1 MPTDRVSSALP
12 LPAAPLSVCEDR
24 PVVQRTA
31 ESRGRGLGRLL
42 PIVDWLPRYDRGML
56 RSDVLAGIAVTA
68 MIVPKDLGYAGIA
81 GVPVQ
86 NGLYAA
92 AAGAIVYA
100 LFCTSRHIST
110 GPSSSLAA
118 VAGGAVL
125 FTGVGGAEAAELVA
139 AITLVTGALFLLL
152 ALLRLGWIAR
162 FLSRAVVT
170 GFLAG
175 AAVDVV
181 IGELPKLTGT
191 SSSGDS
197 AWAEL
202 ASWIRSL
209 GDISWTTLLVGVAAL
224 GLIFGLRFYAPHV
237 PGALVVVVAG
247 LLATYVFDLGAHGV
261 ALVGHVPRGL
271 PAPTL
276 PGLEVFQQ
284 HYSTILAASAG
295 LLLIGFSQTAGDARA
310 FAVRHHYRI
319 DVNQESVAQGMANAA
334 SGVFQG
340 MPVSTSL
347 SASSLNESSGAR
359 SPMASLATGGFVILT
374 LIALAPLFSQLPKA
388 VLAAIII
395 DAVVFGMIDI
405 PELRRL
411 HRVKRFD
418 FWIAAVAVVAVL
430 SAGVLAGVVI
440 GIALSLV
447 WLIYVAT
454 APGMPVLGREPGTQ
468 VFRDVI
474 ENPGDETFPGILVV
488 RLDGGL
494 FFATAD
500 ALEER
505 IRGLVAQGDE
515 PAHAVVLD
523 LEGVNLVDSQGAA
536 QLAEILDFADS
547 VQIELRLAR
556 VKPTVASV
564 LERDGVLNRL
574 GPGRSHGNVHRA
586 VEAQL
591 AADRSAG
598 RLERSPGTEG

>member
-1 MPTDRVSSALP
+1 MGS
-12 LPAAPLSVCEDR
+12 
-24 PVVQRTA
+24 TA
-31 ESRGRGLGRLL
+31 DSRRSGVGRLL
-42 PIVDWLPRYDRGML
+42 PIVDWLPRYDRAML
-56 RSDVLAGIAVTA
+56 RGDVLAGIAVTA

-100 LFCTSRHIST
+100 LFCTSRQIST

-125 FTGVGGAEAAELVA
+125 FTGVGGAQAAELVT

-181 IGELPKLTGT
+181 VGELPKLTGT
-191 SSSGDS
+191 STSGDS

-202 ASWIRSL
+202 GSWIRSL
-209 GDISWTTLLVGVAAL
+209 DEISWTTVLVGLLAL
-224 GLIFGLRFYAPHV
+224 GLILGLRFFVPRV
-237 PGALVVVVAG
+237 PGALVLVVAG
-247 LLATYVFDLGAHGV
+247 LLATWLFDLGAHGV

-276 PGLEVFQQ
+276 PGLDVFQQ
-284 HYSTILAASAG
+284 HYSTILAAAAG

-310 FAVRHHYRI
+310 FAVRHRYRI
-319 DVNQESVAQGMANAA
+319 DVNQESVAQGMANVA
-334 SGVFQG
+334 SGAFQG

-347 SASSLNESSGAR
+347 SASSLNEAAGAR
-359 SPMASLATGGFVILT
+359 SPMASLATGGLVILT
-374 LIALAPLFSQLPKA
+374 LVALAPLFSKLPKA

-411 HRVKRFD
+411 YRVKRFD
-418 FWIAAVAVVAVL
+418 FWVAAAAVLAVL

-447 WLIYVAT
+447 WLVYVAT
-454 APGMPVLGREPGTQ
+454 TPGMPILGRERGTQ
-468 VFRDVI
+468 VFRDLT
-474 ENPGDETFPGILVV
+474 ENPGDETFPGIVVV

-494 FFATAD
+494 FFATGD

-505 IRGLVAQGDE
+505 IRELSQERDE
-515 PAHAVVLD
+515 AAHAVVFD
-523 LEGVNLVDSQGAA
+523 LEGVDLVDSQGAA
-536 QLAEILDFADS
+536 KLAEILDFCESA
-547 VQIELRLAR
+547 QITLRLAR
-556 VKPTVASV
+556 VKPAVAIV
-564 LERDGVLNRL
+564 LEKDGVLDRL
-574 GPGRSHGNVHRA
+574 GPGRIHGNVQRA

-598 RLERSPGTEG
+598 RSERSPTPDD